1 MLGYLFQIHSQL
13 DISHGIL
20 DSSEDYF
27 GKLSILESSLKEMER
42 GVTQLNSI
50 AILSEERLGVE
61 YSL

>member
-1 MLGYLFQIHSQL
+1 MLGSLFQIHSLL

-27 GKLSILESSLKEMER
+27 GKLSILESSLDEMER

>member
-1 MLGYLFQIHSQL
+1 MLSSLFQIHSIL

-27 GKLSILESSLKEMER
+27 GKLSILESSLDEMER